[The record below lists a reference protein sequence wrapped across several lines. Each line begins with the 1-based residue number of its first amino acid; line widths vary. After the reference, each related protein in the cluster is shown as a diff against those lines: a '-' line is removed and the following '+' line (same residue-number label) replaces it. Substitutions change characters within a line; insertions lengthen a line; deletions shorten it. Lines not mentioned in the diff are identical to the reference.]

1 MTSIRRYLL
10 RTLAIALTVTGGMA
24 VTAAYLITNHEL
36 EEILDTQLSLH
47 SRIVAGQLDPSATID
62 DYARLA
68 SRMGLPQHPAQLYRD
83 GIAVPVNS
91 SDSDSK
97 LYHEEELKLVLGF
110 WNADG
115 SPKLL
120 GSKWNDAGPF
130 PKPLKEGFRWESYN
144 GHRWRVFSMFD
155 VASDTWISM
164 GLRGS
169 FHDEVV
175 ERITWNNLLPMLFL
189 LPLLLWLMNR
199 IIRKGVAPIQAL
211 SSQVQGRSA
220 RDLSKI
226 DNPVPQELNG
236 LRQSLNDF
244 IARLKETLE
253 RERRFTADAAHELRT
268 PLAALRIHLDN
279 AQAGE
284 QQSLQKAYVGVERL
298 QRVVEQL
305 LILARLDQ
313 VATTPPATIDL
324 YPIIAELVAEMWP
337 LAEERGQH
345 LKLKGLTQL
354 KMSADEVEVGI
365 LFRNLLDNAL
375 RYTPQ
380 GGHVE
385 VELALWEEAPQL
397 IVRDTG
403 PGLPEYMLDKVT
415 ERFRRASGQGITGSG
430 LGLSIVSELVQ
441 RQRAIL
447 TLANRE
453 SSGLEVSVRWTL
465 LKSHQTALI
474 ERPE

>member
-1 MTSIRRYLL
+1 MISIRRYLL
-10 RTLAIALTVTGGMA
+10 RTLAITMVVAGGVA
-24 VTAAYLITNHEL
+24 VTAAYLITDHEL

-47 SRIVAGQLDPSATID
+47 SRIVAGQLDPNATID

-68 SRMGLPQHPAQLYRD
+68 SRMGLPEHPAQLYRD
-83 GIAVPVNS
+83 GNAVPDS
-91 SDSDSK
+91 SFESGIK

-120 GSKWNDAGPF
+120 GGKWNDAGPF
-130 PKPLKEGFRWESYN
+130 PAPLEEGFRWESYD

-155 VASDTWISM
+155 AVSDTWISM

-189 LPLLLWLMNR
+189 LPLLLWLMSR
-199 IIRKGVAPIQAL
+199 IIRRGIAPIQAL
-211 SSQVQGRSA
+211 SNQVQGRSA
-220 RDLSKI
+220 HDLRKI
-226 DNPVPQELNG
+226 DDPVPQELNE

-279 AQAGE
+279 AQEGGE
-284 QQSLQKAYVGVERL
+284 QSLKKAYIGVERL

-313 VATTPPATIDL
+313 VAKTSPATIDL
-324 YPIIAELVAEMWP
+324 YPIVAELVAELWP
-337 LAEERGQH
+337 LAEERDQH
-345 LKLKGLTQL
+345 LRLTGLTRL
-354 KMSADEVEVGI
+354 EVRADEVEVGI

-375 RYTPQ
+375 RYTPE
-380 GGHVE
+380 GGWVE
-385 VELALWEEAPQL
+385 VELALDEGFPQL
-397 IVRDTG
+397 IVKDTG
-403 PGLPEYMLDKVT
+403 PGLPEALLDKVT
-415 ERFRRASGQGITGSG
+415 ERFRRASGQGTTGSG
-430 LGLSIVSELVQ
+430 LGLSIVSELAQ
-441 RQRAIL
+441 RQSARL
-447 TLANRE
+447 TLSNRTT
-453 SSGLEVSVRWTL
+453 SGLEVSVTWCQSQRET
-465 LKSHQTALI
+465 
-474 ERPE
+474 E

>member
-1 MTSIRRYLL
+1 MRSIRRYLL
-10 RTLAIALTVTGGMA
+10 RTLAITMTVAGGVA
-24 VTAAYLITNHEL
+24 VTAAYLITDHEL

-47 SRIVAGQLDPSATID
+47 SRIVAGQLDPDATQD

-68 SRMGLPQHPAQLYRD
+68 TRMSLPEHPARQYSEGD
-83 GIAVPVNS
+83 AIITADNITP
-91 SDSDSK
+91 K

-110 WNADG
+110 WDAQG

-120 GSKWNDAGPF
+120 GGRWNDAGPF
-130 PKPLKEGFRWESYN
+130 PSPHEEGFRWENYD

-164 GLRGS
+164 GLRSS
-169 FHDEVV
+169 FHNEVV

-189 LPLLLWLMNR
+189 LPLILWLMSR
-199 IIRKGVAPIQAL
+199 IIRRGVAPIQAL
-211 SSQVQGRSA
+211 SSQVQNRSA
-220 RDLSKI
+220 HDLRKI
-226 DNPVPQELNG
+226 DNPVPHELNG

-279 AQAGE
+279 AQAGGE
-284 QQSLQKAYVGVERL
+284 QSLQKAYVGVERL

-313 VATTPPATIDL
+313 VATTSPATIDL
-324 YPIIAELVAEMWP
+324 YPIIAELVAELWP
-337 LAEERGQH
+337 LAEARYQH
-345 LKLKGLTQL
+345 LKLTGLTRL
-354 KMSADEVEVGI
+354 EVRADEVEVGI

-375 RYTPQ
+375 RYTPE
-380 GGHVE
+380 GGQVE
-385 VELALWEEAPQL
+385 VELALLEGLPQL
-397 IVRDTG
+397 TVRDTG
-403 PGLPEYMLDKVT
+403 PGLPESLLDKVT
-415 ERFRRASGQGITGSG
+415 ERFRRASGQGTTGSG

-441 RQRAIL
+441 RQQAIL
-447 TLANRE
+447 TLTNRE
-453 SSGLEVSVRWTL
+453 PSGLEVSVRWELPT
-465 LKSHQTALI
+465 
-474 ERPE
+474 

>member
-1 MTSIRRYLL
+1 MRSIRLYLL
-10 RTLAIALTVTGGMA
+10 RTLAVTMVVAGGIAF
-24 VTAAYLITNHEL
+24 TAAYLITDHEL

-47 SRIVAGQLDPSATID
+47 SRIVAGQLDPNATID

-68 SRMGLPQHPAQLYRD
+68 SRVGLPEHPAQLYRD
-83 GIAVPVNS
+83 GNAVPVS
-91 SDSDSK
+91 SAEPGPK

-115 SPKLL
+115 SPRLL
-120 GSKWNDAGPF
+120 GGKWNDAGPF
-130 PKPLKEGFRWESYN
+130 PAPLEEGFRWERYD

-155 VASDTWISM
+155 IASDSWISM
-164 GLRGS
+164 GLEGS

-189 LPLLLWLMNR
+189 LPILLWLMSR
-199 IIRKGVAPIQAL
+199 IIRRGIAPIQAL

-220 RDLSKI
+220 HDLSQI
-226 DNPVPQELNG
+226 DNPVPLELNE
-236 LRQSLNDF
+236 LQQSLNDF
-244 IARLKETLE
+244 IARLKATLE

-284 QQSLQKAYVGVERL
+284 EKSLQKAYVGVERL

-313 VATTPPATIDL
+313 VATASTATINL
-324 YPIIAELVAEMWP
+324 YPIVAELVAELWP
-337 LAEERGQH
+337 LAEERDQH
-345 LKLKGLTQL
+345 LTLTGLTRL
-354 KMSADEVEVGI
+354 EVNADEVEVGI

-375 RYTPQ
+375 RYTPE
-380 GGHVE
+380 GGQVE
-385 VELALWEEAPQL
+385 IELALWEGLPQL
-397 IVRDTG
+397 IVRDSG
-403 PGLPEYMLDKVT
+403 PGLPEALLVKVT

-441 RQRAIL
+441 RQGAHF
-447 TLANRE
+447 TLSNRTP
-453 SSGLEVSVRWTL
+453 SGLEASVTWG
-465 LKSHQTALI
+465 KYQQ
-474 ERPE
+474 